1 MDQTVFSALKTIFAV
16 PAAKTIGAIIFASF
30 AVAFVIG
37 LFFFKLSVGAIT
49 AAAVSAGF
57 VFLSV
62 YVSKA
67 IIGIFKTMTDILNE
81 EVFPVLADGLGIP
94 AAFRIGKIIFRTFS
108 QTFNSLFP
116 DFIKNARTITEL
128 VCRWRLFTL
137 GFRIRSGING
147 IFDTIIDL
155 LNESIFPVIANT
167 LGSPLATKIGNIVS
181 DTIMSKFD

>member
-1 MDQTVFSALKTIFAV
+1 MDQTVFSALKEIFAV
-16 PAAKTIGAIIFASF
+16 PAAETIGAIIFVSF
-30 AVAFVIG
+30 SVAFVIG

-57 VFLSV
+57 VFLSL

-94 AAFRIGKIIFRTFS
+94 AAFRIGKIVFRTFL

-116 DFIKNARTITEL
+116 DFIKNAKNITE
-128 VCRWRLFTL
+128 
-137 GFRIRSGING
+137 
-147 IFDTIIDL
+147 
-155 LNESIFPVIANT
+155 
-167 LGSPLATKIGNIVS
+167 
-181 DTIMSKFD
+181 